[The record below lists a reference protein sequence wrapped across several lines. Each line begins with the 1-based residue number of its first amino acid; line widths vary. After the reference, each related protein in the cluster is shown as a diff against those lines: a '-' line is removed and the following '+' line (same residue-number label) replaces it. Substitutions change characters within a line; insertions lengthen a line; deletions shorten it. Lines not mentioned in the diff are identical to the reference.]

1 MSTTILLNKFQR
13 LTEQKAKPGSELNA
27 LVFGRKMGLMT
38 KLFGCWHKNISRPF
52 SQGKTA
58 YRNCLDCGAR
68 RQFDPQ
74 TLKTYG
80 HFHFPPVIK
89 EERDLVNKFNQQSS
103 QIREVGLER

>member
-1 MSTTILLNKFQR
+1 MTTTILLNKFQG
-13 LTEQKAKPGSELNA
+13 LTNKKGKQDKNTDT
-27 LVFGRKMGLMT
+27 LVFGRKMGLLT

-52 SQGKTA
+52 SQGKIA

-68 RQFDPQ
+68 RQFNTE

-89 EERDLVNKFNQQSS
+89 EEQDLT
-103 QIREVGLER
+103 

>member
-1 MSTTILLNKFQR
+1 MSDTILINKFQR
-13 LTEQKAKPGSELNA
+13 LTNRKAKQDNDVNT
-27 LVFGRKMGLMT
+27 LVFGRKMGLIS

-68 RQFDPQ
+68 RQFNPE

-80 HFHFPPVIK
+80 NFYFPPIIR
-89 EERDLVNKFNQQSS
+89 EERDLN
-103 QIREVGLER
+103 

>member
-13 LTEQKAKPGSELNA
+13 FTHKKTNQGEGINT

-52 SQGKTA
+52 SQGKIA

-68 RQFDPQ
+68 RQFNPE

-89 EERDLVNKFNQQSS
+89 EERELNKN
-103 QIREVGLER
+103 